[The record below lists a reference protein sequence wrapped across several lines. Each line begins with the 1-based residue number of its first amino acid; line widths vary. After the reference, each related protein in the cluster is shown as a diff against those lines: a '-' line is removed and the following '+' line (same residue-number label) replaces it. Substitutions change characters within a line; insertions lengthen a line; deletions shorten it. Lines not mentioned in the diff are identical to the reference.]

1 MSAASLEIV
10 SLIGVYNADGTLSGE
25 LRYWFGARLGRTH
38 CALCEITHGTFLEK
52 DEWKRISRALPVP
65 FDAVHLDQRSPEVRA
80 ASGTATPCVI
90 ARLAAASKCWSGL
103 SSWRPA
109 ERSHKLWPS
118 RSSLRRK
125 PAGFGSRRSA
135 ESARLRH
142 SPVSSTVPVRGA
154 LASTTGRS

>member
-1 MSAASLEIV
+1 MLAASLEIV

-52 DEWKRISRALPVP
+52 DEWKRVSRALPVP

-90 ARLAAASKCWSGL
+90 ASTGGGFEMLVGPQQLEACRAEPQALAVAILAAAETRGL
-103 SSWRPA
+103 RFAPQ
-109 ERSHKLWPS
+109 R
-118 RSSLRRK
+118 
-125 PAGFGSRRSA
+125 
-135 ESARLRH
+135 
-142 SPVSSTVPVRGA
+142 
-154 LASTTGRS
+154 

>member
-90 ARLAAASKCWSGL
+90 ASTGDGFEMLLGPQQLEACRAEPQALAVAILAAAETRGL
-103 SSWRPA
+103 RFAPQ
-109 ERSHKLWPS
+109 R
-118 RSSLRRK
+118 
-125 PAGFGSRRSA
+125 
-135 ESARLRH
+135 
-142 SPVSSTVPVRGA
+142 
-154 LASTTGRS
+154 

>member
-80 ASGTATPCVI
+80 ASGAATSCVI
-90 ARLAAASKCWSGL
+90 ASTGDGFEMLLGPQQLEACRAEPQALAVAILAAAETRGL
-103 SSWRPA
+103 RFAPQ
-109 ERSHKLWPS
+109 R
-118 RSSLRRK
+118 
-125 PAGFGSRRSA
+125 
-135 ESARLRH
+135 
-142 SPVSSTVPVRGA
+142 
-154 LASTTGRS
+154 